1 MKELKASQI
10 ALETGGIYQE
20 TDDIVINS
28 VSKLEEGQSGSLGFF
43 ANAKYEKALYSSNC
57 SLVFVP
63 ADFTPSSPC
72 LPKLIKHSNPY
83 FAFCTILA
91 KYFDPN
97 ERKQG
102 IEPTAF
108 VHPTAVIGENTYVGH
123 HVTID
128 ENVIIGN
135 NAHIESGT
143 FIGKNSQIGNNVK
156 VYSNVSIYSGTKM
169 GNNCIIHSG
178 TVIGS
183 DGFGF
188 APIGGKY
195 VKIPQ
200 VGFVNIEDDVEIG
213 ANCAIDRATMGS
225 TVIKRGT
232 KLDNLVQIA
241 HNVEL
246 GSDIVI
252 ASQTGIAGSTKVGN
266 HSVFGGQVGVVGH
279 ITIAENTSVGAQA
292 GITQTIKE
300 PGQKLSGTPAT
311 DVNTYLRGI
320 IGSRKVSD
328 ILKEISDLKKE
339 IELLKGK

>member
-10 ALETGGIYQE
+10 ANETGGIYDSTE
-20 TDDIVINS
+20 DVVIHT
-28 VSKLEEGQSGSLGFF
+28 VAKLEEGNIGSLGFF

-57 SLVFVP
+57 SVVFVP
-63 ADFTPSSPC
+63 ADFEPSQVVSA
-72 LPKLIKHSNPY
+72 KLIKHANPY

-97 ERKQG
+97 EKKVGQ
-102 IEPTAF
+102 ESTAA
-108 VHPTAVIGENTYVGH
+108 VHHTAKIGEHVYIGH

-128 ENVIIGN
+128 ENV
-135 NAHIESGT
+135 T
-143 FIGKNSQIGNNVK
+143 IGNNVHIEAGTYIGK
-156 VYSNVSIYSGTKM
+156 NAVIENNAKIYANVSVYSGTSI

-188 APIGGKY
+188 APIGGRY

-200 VGFVNIEDDVEIG
+200 VGTVTIEDDVEIG
-213 ANCAIDRATMGS
+213 ANCAIDRATMG
-225 TVIKRGT
+225 TTLIKRGT

-266 HSVFGGQVGVVGH
+266 NSVFGGQVGVVGH
-279 ITIAENTSVGAQA
+279 ISIAANTSVGAQA
-292 GITQTIKE
+292 GITQSVVSE
-300 PGQKLSGTPAT
+300 GQKISGTPAT
-311 DVNTYLRGI
+311 DVNSYLRGV
-320 IGSRKVSD
+320 IGSRKVTDLIKD
-328 ILKEISDLKKE
+328 IQQLKKE
-339 IELLKGK
+339 IENLKSK